1 MKAHNMTLTR
11 LLSSLLAAVFFC
23 VTAAVAADAYPSRP
37 VRLMVPYPAGGLS
50 DAVARLFGTSMSA
63 QLGQPVLVEN
73 QGGAGGAIAAQKL
86 LSSPADGHYL
96 FQGTPNELILA
107 PLANASARYRA
118 EDFRLVQLV
127 AHSPIAILTRKD
139 LPVGSVDDLV
149 ALARRSSDSGAPLT
163 YGSVGV
169 GSLYHL
175 LAAHLGQRI
184 GASLTHVPYK
194 GGAPLMQDLGGGQ
207 VDFAIVAYGPATVA
221 MARQG
226 RLKILASVG
235 GTPPDGAGPL
245 PSVHDS
251 ALLKDFEFTI
261 WSAYLVRSSTPDDKV
276 QRLQEVIAAAL
287 QEPDL
292 RARLEAQGS
301 ALAPPMSLQE
311 SAKFLASESARYR
324 ALAKSLG
331 LQPQ

>member
-1 MKAHNMTLTR
+1 MTLR
-11 LLSSLLAAVFFC
+11 HLLSGLLAAMFFC
-23 VTAAVAADAYPSRP
+23 TTVAVAAEAYPSRP
-37 VRLMVPYPAGGLS
+37 VKLMVPYPAGGLS
-50 DAVARLFGTSMSA
+50 DGVARLFSA
-63 QLGQPVLVEN
+63 SLTTQLGQPVLVEN
-73 QGGAGGAIAAQKL
+73 QGGAGGAIAVQRVLAA
-86 LSSPADGHYL
+86 PADGHYV

-107 PLANASARYRA
+107 PLANASAKYRT

-139 LPVGSVDDLV
+139 LPVGSVDELV
-149 ALARRSSDSGAPLT
+149 ALARASSNMGAPLS

-184 GASLTHVPYK
+184 GADLTHVPYK

-221 MARQG
+221 MAKQG

-235 GTPPDGAGPL
+235 GTPPEGVGPL
-245 PSVHDS
+245 ASVNQS

-261 WSAYLVRSSTPDDKV
+261 WSAYLVRNGTPEDTV
-276 QRLQEVIAAAL
+276 QRLRGVIAGAL

-292 RARLEAQGS
+292 RTRLEAQGS
-301 ALAPPMSLQE
+301 ALATPMSLDE

-324 ALAKSLG
+324 TLAKSIG